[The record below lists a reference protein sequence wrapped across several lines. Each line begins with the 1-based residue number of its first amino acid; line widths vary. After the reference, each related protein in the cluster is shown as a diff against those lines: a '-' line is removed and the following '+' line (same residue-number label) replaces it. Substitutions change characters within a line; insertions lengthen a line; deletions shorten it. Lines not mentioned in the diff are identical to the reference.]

1 MQEEKKVEG
10 KSKKLD
16 RLLLIGPILLIVSV
30 LVFSNNKK
38 PLSKE
43 DLSERILE
51 GCSIG
56 EEQFSE
62 LWVSRMHDYWDYESF
77 EAIPSEVKKQ
87 ALIDVRE
94 SYCKG
99 SVWENSWENS
109 SRIGSL
115 FKNLVKGL
123 KYLK

>member
-1 MQEEKKVEG
+1 M
-10 KSKKLD
+10 
-16 RLLLIGPILLIVSV
+16 

-43 DLSERILE
+43 DPLERILE

-62 LWVSRMHDYWDYESF
+62 LWVSRMHDYWDYKSF
-77 EAIPSEVKKQ
+77 ESIPSEVKKQ

-94 SYCKG
+94 LYCKG
-99 SVWENSWENS
+99 SVWENSGENS
-109 SRIGSL
+109 SWIRSL